1 MSPIDTAFDGAATPI
16 DRAFDGHKPP
26 SRELVEDCVHCGF
39 CLPTC
44 PTYVLWGEEMDSPR
58 GRIVL
63 MRGGLEDGSE
73 LSDTMVGHFDNCLG
87 CMACVTACPS
97 GVRYDLLIEDTRQ
110 QVERLHDRTRREKLL
125 RRLIFATFPHPG
137 RLRATVPLI
146 VVARRI
152 GLTGLAQRSKLLDR
166 LPASKTL
173 AELTPP
179 VTLRDAVKRLPAR
192 TRAHGEKRGTV
203 GFLQGCVQRAY
214 FGDVN
219 AATVA
224 VLAAEG
230 FEVCAPRAPRCCGAL
245 GLHAGQEEDAIPLA
259 KATIE
264 AFERFDHVVVNAAGC
279 GSAIK
284 DYGHLLRD
292 DPEWSERAQVLSSR
306 AKDVHELLASVPPR
320 APRGRVE
327 LRVAYHDACHLA
339 HAQGVRSQPRQ
350 LLRTI
355 PGLELVEPAEWELC
369 CGSAGIYNL
378 TRPRPAAELGARKA
392 ANLLATG
399 AQAIAAANPGCT
411 LQIAAHLKRKGE
423 ELPLLHPMQLLAQ
436 SIEAGR
442 HEAPP
447 EPRRARTSARLRA
460 LRPGSS
466 GS

>member
-1 MSPIDTAFDGAATPI
+1 MTAFDA
-16 DRAFDGHKPP
+16 HKPP
-26 SRELVEDCVHCGF
+26 EVELIEDCVHCGF

-44 PTYVLWGEEMDSPR
+44 PTYVLWNEEMDSPR

-63 MRGGLEDGSE
+63 MGEGLQEESV

-110 QVERLHDRTRREKLL
+110 QVERLHERTAGERLL
-125 RRLIFATFPHPG
+125 RRVLFATFPHPG

-146 VVARRI
+146 VAYRRS
-152 GLTGLAQRSKLLDR
+152 GLAKWAQHSRLVGR
-166 LPASKTL
+166 LPLARTL
-173 AELTPP
+173 SELAPP
-179 VTLRDAVKRLPAR
+179 VRMRDAVRRLPTV
-192 TRAHGEKRGTV
+192 TRAIGERRATV

-230 FEVCAPRAPRCCGAL
+230 FEVHSPRAPRCCGAL
-245 GLHAGQEEDAIPLA
+245 GLHAGQEEDSLPLA

-292 DPEWSERAQVLSSR
+292 DPEWAERAKALAAR
-306 AKDVHELLASVPPR
+306 ARDVHELLASVPPR
-320 APRGRVE
+320 AKRHPVE
-327 LRVAYHDACHLA
+327 ITVAYHDACHLA
-339 HAQGVRSQPRQ
+339 HAQNVRAQPRQ
-350 LLRTI
+350 LLRAI
-355 PGLELVEPAEWELC
+355 PGLKLVEPAEWELC

-378 TRPRPAAELGARKA
+378 TRPEAAAQLGERKA
-392 ANLLATG
+392 DNLLATG
-399 AQAIAAANPGCT
+399 AEAIAAANPGCT
-411 LQIAAHLKRKGE
+411 LQIAAHLERKGRP
-423 ELPLLHPMQLLAQ
+423 LPLLHPIELLAR
-436 SIEAGR
+436 SINGG
-442 HEAPP
+442 
-447 EPRRARTSARLRA
+447 PRKRSLRLR
-460 LRPGSS
+460 
-466 GS
+466 